1 MNTEKRTALFA
12 LFLCLLFLFSSCRIN
27 EKETADSS
35 VSMGSVVTV
44 KAYGAS
50 DENNAEVNSSVI
62 SEIERLD
69 RLISK
74 NEEGASLYNANHSGS
89 SEKALDSE
97 LYGYIKQTA
106 DIFALSDGKAAV
118 SSGALTEIW
127 GIDTEDFRVPSEDEI
142 ENAVPLCRDD
152 LLQFNG
158 ETYTVS
164 VKEGQILNLGAVGK
178 GIACDGA
185 VKVIKACEN
194 INGAVISVGGSI
206 ATVGTHGGKATW
218 SVGVRN
224 PFGGENDYFAV
235 LSVGEA
241 FISTSGSY
249 EKTFEQDG
257 RVYHHILDLTTGKP
271 VENGLCSVTVVAS
284 SGLLSDALSTMC
296 FALGEDK
303 SQDILNKFGAQAVFV
318 YNDKTVG
325 ITDGIRDFFEIT
337 EADFHL
343 V

>member
-1 MNTEKRTALFA
+1 MNSKKRLVLFA
-12 LFLCLLFLFSSCRIN
+12 LFLCVLLLFSGCQAD
-27 EKETADSS
+27 EKETANSS

-44 KAYGAS
+44 KTYGGN
-50 DENNAEVNSSVI
+50 DEENAETNARVI

-69 RLISK
+69 LLISK
-74 NEEGASLYNANHSGS
+74 NKECAALYNANHSGA

-97 LYGYIKQTA
+97 LYSYIKQAA
-106 DIFALSDGKAAV
+106 DIFALSDGKTAV
-118 SSGALTEIW
+118 SSGALTEVW
-127 GIDTEDFRVPSEDEI
+127 GIDTEDFRVPSEDGI
-142 ENAVPLCRDD
+142 KKALPLCRDD
-152 LLQFNG
+152 LIRFND
-158 ETYTVS
+158 ENNTVG
-164 VKEGQILNLGAVGK
+164 VKDGQILNLGAVGK

-185 VKVIKACEN
+185 VKVIKASEN

-206 ATVGTHGGKATW
+206 ATVGMHGGKDTW

-257 RVYHHILDLTTGKP
+257 RVYHHILDLTTGEP
-271 VENGLCSVTVVAS
+271 VENGLCSVTVTAS
-284 SGLLSDALSTMC
+284 SGLLSDALSTVC
-296 FALGEDK
+296 FALGEER
-303 SQDILNKFGAQAVFV
+303 SQDILKKFGAQAVFV
-318 YNDKTVG
+318 YNDKTVS
-325 ITDGIRDFFEIT
+325 ITDGLKTAFKIT